1 MADEARTT
9 DRIYKVI
16 FFQQGQ
22 VYELY
27 ARGVSQGSL
36 FGFVE
41 VEEMVFGH
49 RNQTVID
56 PSEEELEREFA
67 GVKRT
72 YIPMHAVLRID
83 EVEKEGVGRISTPK
97 GGGKIATFPSPIYTP
112 RGD

>member
-1 MADEARTT
+1 MGDESRETHT
-9 DRIYKVI
+9 VYKVI

-41 VEEMVFGH
+41 VEEMVFGQ
-49 RNQTVID
+49 RSQTLID
-56 PSEEELEREFA
+56 PSEEELEREFR
-67 GVKRT
+67 GVRRT

-83 EVEKEGVGRISTPK
+83 QVEKEGVGRISTPK
-97 GGGKIATFPSPIYTP
+97 GSGKIATFPSPIYTP
-112 RGD
+112 GSD